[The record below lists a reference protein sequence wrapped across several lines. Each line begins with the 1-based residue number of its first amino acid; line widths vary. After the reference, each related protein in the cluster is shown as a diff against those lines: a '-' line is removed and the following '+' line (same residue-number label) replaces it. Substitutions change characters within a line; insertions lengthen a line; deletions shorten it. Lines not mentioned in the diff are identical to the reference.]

1 MRAGHLEIG
10 VKIERRFFNFEI
22 RILKMPRPPPLPPN
36 SGKSM
41 DWRGNQVKLAESD
54 PELRKHAS
62 EKVKKAKLKAKS
74 GT

>member
-1 MRAGHLEIG
+1 
-10 VKIERRFFNFEI
+10 
-22 RILKMPRPPPLPPN
+22 MPRPPPLPPN